1 VGWCPRLGEIRL
13 ALTLASGH
21 FLQVRV
27 VRRDTGEKFDHPV
40 ERVGDAVSSLL
51 EEVQQDMLARAR
63 RERDAAIR

>member
-1 VGWCPRLGEIRL
+1 L

-21 FLQVRV
+21 FRQVRV

-40 ERVGDAVSSLL
+40 EHVGDAVSSLL